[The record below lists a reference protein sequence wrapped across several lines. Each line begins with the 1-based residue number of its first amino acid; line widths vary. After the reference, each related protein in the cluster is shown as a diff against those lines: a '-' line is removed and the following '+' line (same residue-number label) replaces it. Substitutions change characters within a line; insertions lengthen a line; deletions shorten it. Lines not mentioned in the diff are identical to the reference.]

1 LFQNNI
7 LAVEPDLVFN
17 LFCLTKT
24 ETVDVNV
31 RQMATN
37 EIEQQIAGLEEAY
50 AEALKNHADVHT
62 LSRIWV
68 RIKELKNELQK
79 REEGL

>member
-1 LFQNNI
+1 
-7 LAVEPDLVFN
+7 
-17 LFCLTKT
+17 
-24 ETVDVNV
+24 VDADV
-31 RQMATN
+31 RQMATS
-37 EIEQQIAGLEEAY
+37 EIEQQIGRLEEAY
-50 AEALKNHADVHT
+50 AEALKNHADIHS